1 MHHLHRILRWLCV
14 YAVWLTSGGVVFGTG
29 AGEASKNVADGM
41 CSYLFGQGAAPASE
55 EVCEFYDVGQVTPS
69 GGVVRS
75 ATESGTAFVQVYP
88 QFLKKTAAV
97 TVAATSRPTNLPG
110 EFATSYPADELT
122 EVGDAVKV
130 TIPGSAIDLQSST
143 SFIGIYAPPN
153 TAYNAQENNIYE
165 LYITSDSLAEPF
177 FYFDY
182 YSAEGGAVVGAD
194 LLKAILGSQVKSA
207 VEIIIQPVSLGSN

>member
-1 MHHLHRILRWLCV
+1 MHHLHRVFRWLCV
-14 YAVWLTSGGVVFGTG
+14 FAVWLTSGGVAFGTG
-29 AGEASKNVADGM
+29 AGEVSKDVTDGM
-41 CSYLFGQGAAPASE
+41 CSYLFGQGAAPASKE
-55 EVCEFYDVGQVTPS
+55 TCEFRDVGQVTPS

-75 ATESGTAFVQVYP
+75 ATASGTAFVQVYP
-88 QFLKKTAAV
+88 GFLRKTAAV
-97 TVAATSRPTNLPG
+97 TVAATSRPTDLPG

-130 TIPGSAIDLQSST
+130 TIPGAAIDFQSST

-153 TAYNAQENNIYE
+153 TAYNALENNIYE
-165 LYITSDSLAEPF
+165 LHITSDALAEPF

-194 LLKAILGSQVKSA
+194 LLKAILGGQAKSA
-207 VEIIIQPVSLGSN
+207 VEIIIQPVSLGNN